1 MCQSYKKMIQSY
13 RKRCVNNAPVLLL
26 LLADNAETDANIVS
40 VALLLATRPGEE
52 TNDNTYDVKTNM
64 TGAHYNY

>member
-1 MCQSYKKMIQSY
+1 M
-13 RKRCVNNAPVLLL
+13 NNAPVLLL